1 MSCRNTLSS
10 HRVIRWPL
18 GFGLLAASVCSTAQI
33 GSPELVSHNGF
44 EACWSK
50 AITKTQFLGLLKST
64 IDGTT
69 GCILYVAYPD
79 PGSGFNWEICN
90 TPACPG
96 NLPGCPVTLRAGTF
110 SGDFGT
116 GAYTAGFS
124 GPGTT
129 DDISMPATYYNDVTG
144 GNCTLKLTN
153 LTQTYSPFVYVQPD
167 GNNGDYIWGIDP
179 LAVTFDTHVAS
190 SADPMCLS
198 QEQTLISY
206 AQSVASGQ
214 STYALYGAVADES
227 ACPLTP

>member
-18 GFGLLAASVCSTAQI
+18 GLGLLAASVCSTAQM
-33 GSPELVSHNGF
+33 GTPELISHNGF
-44 EACWSK
+44 EACWPK
-50 AITKTQFLGLLKST
+50 AITKPQFLSLLKST

-69 GCILYVAYPD
+69 ACILYVAYTD
-79 PGSGFNWEICN
+79 AGYNWDICS
-90 TPACPG
+90 TSTCQG
-96 NLPGCPVTLRAGTF
+96 NMGACPVTLHAGTF
-110 SGDFGT
+110 NGDFGP
-116 GAYTAGFS
+116 GAYAASFS
-124 GPGTT
+124 APGTT
-129 DDISMPATYYNDVTG
+129 DDINVPVNYYNESTG
-144 GNCTLKLTN
+144 GTCTLKLSN
-153 LTQTYSPFVYVQPD
+153 LTQTYSPLVYIQPD